1 MSNPS
6 PDTGVPILT
15 DVPEQLPPL
24 ADPVEPDGP
33 AELPSEDPPLA
44 DPVE

>member
-24 ADPVEPDGP
+24 ADPADPGSNPETP
-33 AELPSEDPPLA
+33 AQDPPLA
-44 DPVE
+44 DPE